1 MQNGDGLQGN
11 LHVSVVIYDNINSAS
26 WAKNIFITLKNLR
39 NADTLTQRVFNLAR
53 CWNARKIDALDY
65 LQNNPVWW
73 KMEALELKF

>member
-39 NADTLTQRVFNLAR
+39 NADTL
-53 CWNARKIDALDY
+53 I
-65 LQNNPVWW
+65 
-73 KMEALELKF
+73 